1 MKARKGRL
9 KDKTDSPRVGNW
21 LRRYVVKRT
30 CRAWKRCYRDSTR
43 LMREG
48 DEMQNQAKN
57 EIKTQNQWSRQ
68 AVVGLLETRKDD
80 Q

>member
-1 MKARKGRL
+1 
-9 KDKTDSPRVGNW
+9 
-21 LRRYVVKRT
+21 
-30 CRAWKRCYRDSTR
+30 
-43 LMREG
+43 
-48 DEMQNQAKN
+48 MQNQAKN